1 MPACPHYF
9 EVMKIV
15 SSAASPTITDSE
27 EQRSVQR
34 SHLALTLNSDS
45 PSSPP
50 LTQFAASPTK
60 ITKKKEQYKGHQ
72 SKFMQIKIGLIK
84 LFSP

>member
-1 MPACPHYF
+1 
-9 EVMKIV
+9 MKIV

-60 ITKKKEQYKGHQ
+60 ITKKRSNTRGINQNSCRLK
-72 SKFMQIKIGLIK
+72 
-84 LFSP
+84 